1 MAAASLGRLTLDL
14 VAQIGQFVE
23 PMNKAERKAKDSTDK
38 MNKSFANFKEQME
51 SSLDGTQI
59 SSSIDIVVS
68 KFEDLRGGVF
78 TAGAALAGISA
89 GGVVAF
95 ANQTIAA
102 GNEIKKFSTLANAST
117 HDFQFYAK
125 GAETAGFSLEQFADI
140 NKDVL
145 DRLGEANRGEGE
157 MMDFFERIAPK
168 IGVTIEQF
176 KNLSGPQALQAYYNG
191 LQKANLSHAE
201 QITYMEQLA
210 NDASLLIPLLKN
222 GGEGFEKWG
231 QAAERANAIMSDEM
245 IENLAIAKEN
255 LRYLD
260 LQWQGLQTTLING
273 SIPAIQAVSSNMD
286 VISNTAMI
294 SSAFLVGTYIPAIYK
309 NIVAQ
314 TAKVSVITQEIRAE
328 QIANEI
334 TAQRTARIAHLS
346 TVELA
351 NAEAQLARMSG
362 MARIAY
368 LERTVLP
375 LRQANTAALAADT
388 IAQNAN
394 NAAKSLGAR
403 VGAGLLGVLGGP
415 VGIGITVA
423 SLAAGYLLMRDNSSE
438 ATAELERQASVANKT
453 STELLALDGAQ
464 RRAAQDDLKV
474 AFESQNKALNDLDQ
488 KFNSAVI
495 SIQNYATQ
503 NQVSY
508 AALDKVRDISNQV
521 RQGLI
526 SQEDAIKQLNS
537 LYFVTPEQIREV
549 SDLSN
554 QYEEQ
559 RAKTQTT
566 ADAQAVYGTKVT
578 LAGNAASNAAGNVDH
593 NTNALDNN
601 AASALGAAAAQSE
614 YMQKLQQSATKTATI
629 NKLIAKGYKVDEAK
643 AFTDAYFE
651 NGKKISAEDVKLIR
665 YNQAQEAKLQASMDA
680 VIKARQAASKKPK
693 SAVKSSKP
701 DTNTAKREEAQL
713 AQTRLAIQIQYGDEE
728 KKLQLRYD
736 EEKAKIKEAYAKDPT
751 NLNLY
756 LNKAKEAYDL
766 DVKAYQAAQKEKYDS
781 TKNDLLGQMANAQ
794 DAIALSGVAS
804 KFGKNSYQ
812 YQVAGLNVSSK
823 QAKSGEFDDYTN
835 NVNQINK
842 DYDAPE
848 EAQKRYEL
856 LELAKAT
863 HLEKMRALDADY
875 NASSKQLVL
884 DQYQQQMDMWQGLLT
899 NGQNTF
905 SQLTQSVKD
914 SAGEQSTAYRVMLAG
929 QQAFSIASSMVAAWT
944 AYTQAFADP
953 SAMTL
958 PQKFAGAASVM
969 AALAPALATISS
981 VTMKGFA
988 TGGPI
993 TGKGTGTSDDI
1004 PIWASNGEY
1013 MIKAEAV
1020 AKLGLGNL
1028 DYMNATGNLPG
1039 KFAEGGLIQDA
1050 PKLAASPKYVGREQT
1065 AQSQKIMN
1073 NLRVIM
1079 VKNEDEAKDMLYSA
1093 DGEKAFLYHMK
1104 RTGYAKR

>member
-1 MAAASLGRLTLDL
+1 MATASLGRLTLDL

-23 PMNKAERKAKDSTDK
+23 PMNTAERKAKESTDK
-38 MNKSFANFKEQME
+38 MGKSFTNFKEKME

-68 KFEDLRGGVF
+68 KFEDLRGGIF

-125 GAETAGFSLEQFADI
+125 GAETAGFSLEQFGQI

-145 DRLGEANRGEGE
+145 DRLGEASRGEGE

-168 IGVTIEQF
+168 IGVAIEQF

-222 GGEGFEKWG
+222 GGEGFDKWG

-273 SIPAIQAVSSNMD
+273 SVPAIQAVSSNMD
-286 VISNTAMI
+286 VISNTALI
-294 SSAFLVGTYIPAIYK
+294 SSAFLVGSYIPAVVGGTRALVADSVAKVSNAASSRAKVLADYEVARS
-309 NIVAQ
+309 NLAATAAMVQAMGATNAQ
-314 TAKVSVITQEIRAE
+314 TAA
-328 QIANEI
+328 
-334 TAQRTARIAHLS
+334 
-346 TVELA
+346 
-351 NAEAQLARMSG
+351 M
-362 MARIAY
+362 M
-368 LERTVLP
+368 
-375 LRQANTAALAADT
+375 
-388 IAQNAN
+388 N
-394 NAAKSLGAR
+394 NARAAYQQAAAVKASSIAST
-403 VGAGLLGVLGGP
+403 GLLGALGGP

-423 SLAAGYLLMRDNSSE
+423 SIAAGYLLMRDNSAE
-438 ATAELERQASVANKT
+438 ATAELERQTAVASQTKDQ
-453 STELLALDGAQ
+453 LLALDGAQ
-464 RRAAQDDLKV
+464 KRAAQDDLKT

-495 SIQNYATQ
+495 SIQNYAAQ

-578 LAGNAASNAAGNVDH
+578 LAGNAASNAAGSVDH
-593 NTNALDNN
+593 NTNALDSN

-629 NKLIAKGYKVDEAK
+629 NKLIGKGYKVDEAK

-651 NGKKISAEDVKLIR
+651 NGKKITAEDVKLIR

-680 VIKARQAASKKPK
+680 VTKARQAASKKPK
-693 SAVKSSKP
+693 SVVKSSKS
-701 DTNTAKREEAQL
+701 DTSTAKREEAQL
-713 AQTRLAIQIQYGDEE
+713 AQTRLAIQMQYGDAE

-736 EEKAKIKEAYAKDPT
+736 EEKAKIEEAYAKDKT
-751 NLNLY
+751 NQKLY

-781 TKNDLLGQMANAQ
+781 TKNDLLGEMANAQ

-842 DYDAPE
+842 DYDAPD

-884 DQYQQQMDMWQGLLT
+884 DQYQQQLDMWQGLLSS
-899 NGQNTF
+899 GQNTF

-988 TGGPI
+988 TGGSI

-1013 MIKAEAV
+1013 MMKAAAV
-1020 AKLGLGNL
+1020 AKLGIGNL

-1039 KFAEGGLIQDA
+1039 KFADGGLIQDA
-1050 PKLAASPKYVGREQT
+1050 PKLAESPKYVGREQT

-1079 VKNEDEAKDMLYSA
+1079 VKDENEAKDMLYSS

-1104 RTGYAKR
+1104 RNRNKL